1 MLIHDRLLEFRFFFA
16 NIHQHK
22 VIIAVSPSFA
32 PLLLLAMPFI
42 EIAGFVFV
50 GSEIGVLA
58 TLGLV
63 VLSAVLG
70 FFLLRVQGFG
80 LLQRIRAESAAGR
93 VPDREMMHGAMI
105 EVAAIMLIVPG
116 FVTSAIGL
124 LLFVPFIRDLVWNRF
139 VRNRLVVATAS
150 TRYSEAYSPYQRQDN
165 NVIDLDPEDYTA
177 KPDENSPWNPDHKDR

>member
-1 MLIHDRLLEFRFFFA
+1 M
-16 NIHQHK
+16 
-22 VIIAVSPSFA
+22 SPSFA
-32 PLLLLAMPFI
+32 PLLMLAMPFI
-42 EIAGFVFV
+42 EIAGFVIV

-105 EVAAIMLIVPG
+105 VVAAIMLIVPG

-150 TRYSEAYSPYQRQDN
+150 TRYSEAYSPYQRPDN

>member
-1 MLIHDRLLEFRFFFA
+1 MSSSL
-16 NIHQHK
+16 
-22 VIIAVSPSFA
+22 A
-32 PLLLLAMPFI
+32 PLAILAMPFI
-42 EIAGFVFV
+42 EIAGFVIV
-50 GSEIGVLA
+50 GSEIGVFA
-58 TLGLV
+58 TLGLII
-63 VLSAVLG
+63 LSAMLG

-105 EVAAIMLIVPG
+105 VVAAIMLIVPG

-124 LLFVPFIRDLVWNRF
+124 LLFVPFIRNLVWNRF

-150 TRYSEAYSPYQRQDN
+150 TRYSEAYRPYEPRENSYEPKEN

-177 KPDENSPWNPDHKDR
+177 KPDENSPWNPDRKDR

>member
-1 MLIHDRLLEFRFFFA
+1 MSSSL
-16 NIHQHK
+16 
-22 VIIAVSPSFA
+22 A
-32 PLLLLAMPFI
+32 PLAILAMPFI
-42 EIAGFVFV
+42 EIAGFVIV
-50 GSEIGVLA
+50 GSEIGVFA
-58 TLGLV
+58 TLGLII
-63 VLSAVLG
+63 LSAMLG

-105 EVAAIMLIVPG
+105 VVAAIMLIVPG

-124 LLFVPFIRDLVWNRF
+124 LLFVPFIRNLVWNRF

-150 TRYSEAYSPYQRQDN
+150 TRYSEAYRPYEPRENPYEPKEN

-177 KPDENSPWNPDHKDR
+177 KPDENSPWNPDRKDR

>member
-1 MLIHDRLLEFRFFFA
+1 MSSSL
-16 NIHQHK
+16 
-22 VIIAVSPSFA
+22 A
-32 PLLLLAMPFI
+32 PLAILAMPFI
-42 EIAGFVFV
+42 EIAGFVIV
-50 GSEIGVLA
+50 GSEIGVFA
-58 TLGLV
+58 TLGLII
-63 VLSAVLG
+63 LSAMLG

-80 LLQRIRAESAAGR
+80 LLQRIRTESAAGR

-105 EVAAIMLIVPG
+105 VVAAIMLIVPG

-150 TRYSEAYSPYQRQDN
+150 TRYSEAYRPYEPKENPYGSKEN

-177 KPDENSPWNPDHKDR
+177 KPDENSPWNPDRKDH

>member
-1 MLIHDRLLEFRFFFA
+1 MSSSL
-16 NIHQHK
+16 
-22 VIIAVSPSFA
+22 A
-32 PLLLLAMPFI
+32 PLAILAMPFI
-42 EIAGFVFV
+42 EIAGFVIV
-50 GSEIGVLA
+50 GSEIGVFA
-58 TLGLV
+58 TLGLII
-63 VLSAVLG
+63 LSAMLG

-105 EVAAIMLIVPG
+105 VVAAIMLIVPG

-124 LLFVPFIRDLVWNRF
+124 LLFVPFIRNLVWNRF

-150 TRYSEAYSPYQRQDN
+150 TRYSEAYRPYEPRENPYEPKDN

-177 KPDENSPWNPDHKDR
+177 KPDENSPWNPDRKDR

>member
-1 MLIHDRLLEFRFFFA
+1 M
-16 NIHQHK
+16 
-22 VIIAVSPSFA
+22 SSSFA
-32 PLLLLAMPFI
+32 PLVMLAMPFI
-42 EIAGFVFV
+42 EIAGFVIV

-63 VLSAVLG
+63 VLSAMLG

-80 LLQRIRAESAAGR
+80 LLQKIRIESAAGR

-105 EVAAIMLIVPG
+105 VVAAIMLIVPG

-124 LLFVPFIRDLVWNRF
+124 LLFIPFVRDLVWNRF

-150 TRYSEAYSPYQRQDN
+150 TRYSEAYSSSGRKDDN
-165 NVIDLDPEDYTA
+165 IIDLDPEDYSS
-177 KPDENSPWNPDHKDR
+177 KSNENSPWNQDRKD

>member
-1 MLIHDRLLEFRFFFA
+1 M
-16 NIHQHK
+16 
-22 VIIAVSPSFA
+22 SSSFA
-32 PLLLLAMPFI
+32 PLVMLAMPFI
-42 EIAGFVFV
+42 EIAGFVIV

-63 VLSAVLG
+63 ILSAMLG
-70 FFLLRVQGFG
+70 FFLLHVQGFG
-80 LLQRIRAESAAGR
+80 LLQRIRMESAAGR

-105 EVAAIMLIVPG
+105 VVAAIMLIVPG

-150 TRYSEAYSPYQRQDN
+150 TRYSEAYRPYERKEN
-165 NVIDLDPEDYTA
+165 NVIDLDPEDYST
-177 KPDENSPWNPDHKDR
+177 KPDENSPWNPDRKDH